1 MSTNALDEILEGF
14 VVCEPGSFRV
24 RFANQAA
31 KKWFPEIS
39 SSAELGPRLGSLSAE
54 LVSDRLK
61 KRNRFEWDTPSFE
74 LRKGY
79 PTRLRATI
87 RKGHWEDSEAWI
99 IHLQDDQRVIEKELL
114 LNGFTGILEQEKAQV
129 LRVNH
134 SIRNLLDSLDQGY
147 FLFDHSGTCQSIYS
161 AACANIFGESPEGKF
176 FWDYLRLSDEKSTD
190 RIRQWVELLFTEG
203 TDFDDLVPLGPKEIH
218 PTPEKT
224 ISLNYR
230 MTYHP
235 ESGAPEYI
243 VVIATDETETREA
256 QIRAEHEAAYSQAI
270 IRIFKSRSRFFEFIR
285 DSKTFFTRLDEELAL
300 LQTDWSRIARLVHTF
315 KGASSYFSL
324 LDMTRLAHD
333 VETELQ
339 AQRHQP
345 SPSPKLRELCGKLK
359 ESFESFLNDHKD
371 LLETEPDKSQ
381 RSVDISLDLL
391 QAFEWV
397 LTHTP
402 EEELSR
408 RDIPLEFKRTFMHE
422 PISSSLQFF
431 DHVIAVEASRQEKE
445 VERLQLR
452 GGALKV
458 NLEAYRDLMSS
469 LIHIFRNTIAH
480 GIETPRERREAGKPP
495 QGKVW
500 VEVTRP
506 TETTLLLAIHDD
518 GKGVDAQAVRAAA
531 AARGAEVPPEETNEQ
546 TLQRIFMPGLS
557 TAEEVTELAGRGVGL
572 EAVQAE
578 AQKLG
583 GRAWVESRLGQGAS
597 FFIEVPWMD

>member
-14 VVCEPGSFRV
+14 VVCEPGSFTV
-24 RFANQAA
+24 RFANLAA
-31 KKWFPEIS
+31 KRWFPELGP
-39 SSAELGPRLGSLSAE
+39 AADFGPRLGSLSAQ
-54 LVSDRLK
+54 LVSERLK
-61 KRNRFEWDTPSFE
+61 KRSLFEWDTPSFE
-74 LRKGY
+74 VKKGY
-79 PTRLRATI
+79 PTRLHATF
-87 RKGHWEDSEAWI
+87 RKGHWEGSEAWI

-114 LNGFTGILEQEKAQV
+114 LNGFTGILEQEKTQV

-134 SIRNLLDSLDQGY
+134 SIRNLLDSLGQGY
-147 FLFDHSGTCQSIYS
+147 FLFNQSGTCQSIYS
-161 AACANIFGESPEGKF
+161 AACTSLFGGTPEGKL
-176 FWDYLRLSDEKSTD
+176 FWDFLAVPDKKSND

-203 TDFDDLVPLGPKEIH
+203 TDFDDLVPLGPKEVH
-218 PTPEKT
+218 PSPEKT
-224 ISLNYR
+224 VSLTYR

-235 ESGAPEYI
+235 ESGAPEFV

-256 QIRAEHEAAYSQAI
+256 QVRAEHEAAYSQAI

-285 DSKTFFTRLDEELAL
+285 DSKTFFTRLEEELGL
-300 LQTDWSRIARLVHTF
+300 LQADWTRIARLVHTF

-324 LDMTRLAHD
+324 LEMTRLAHD

-339 AQRHQP
+339 AQRHQE
-345 SPSPKLRELCGKLK
+345 SPSPKLLDLCGKLK
-359 ESFESFLNDHKD
+359 ESFEHFLSDHKD
-371 LLETEPDKSQ
+371 LLETEPDKTQ

-458 NLEAYRDLMSS
+458 NLESYRDLMSS

-518 GKGVDAQAVRAAA
+518 GKGVDAKAVRAAA
-531 AARGAEVPPEETNEQ
+531 AARGATVPSDETDEQ

-583 GRAWVESRLGQGAS
+583 GRVWVESRPGQGAS
-597 FFIEVPWMD
+597 FFIEIPWQD

>member
-14 VVCEPGSFRV
+14 VVCEPGGFTV
-24 RFANQAA
+24 RFANLAA
-31 KKWFPEIS
+31 KRWFPELGPT
-39 SSAELGPRLGSLSAE
+39 ADFGPRLGSLSAQ
-54 LVSDRLK
+54 LVGERLK
-61 KRNRFEWDTPSFE
+61 KRSLFEWDTPSFE
-74 LRKGY
+74 VKKGY
-79 PTRLRATI
+79 PTRLHATF
-87 RKGHWEDSEAWI
+87 RKGHWEGSEAWI

-114 LNGFTGILEQEKAQV
+114 LNGFTGILEQEKTQV

-134 SIRNLLDSLDQGY
+134 SIRNLLDSLGQGY
-147 FLFDHSGTCQSIYS
+147 FLFNQSGTCQSIYS
-161 AACANIFGESPEGKF
+161 TACTSLFGGSPEGKS
-176 FWDYLRLSDEKSTD
+176 FWDYLAVPDKKSTD

-203 TDFDDLVPLGPKEIH
+203 TDFDDLVPLGPKEVH
-218 PTPEKT
+218 PSPEKT
-224 ISLNYR
+224 VSLTYR

-235 ESGAPEYI
+235 ESGAPEFV

-256 QIRAEHEAAYSQAI
+256 QVRAEHEAAYSQAI

-285 DSKTFFTRLDEELAL
+285 DSKTFFTRLEEELGL
-300 LQTDWSRIARLVHTF
+300 LQADWTRIARLVHTF

-324 LDMTRLAHD
+324 LEMTRLAHD

-339 AQRHQP
+339 AQRHQE
-345 SPSPKLRELCGKLK
+345 SPSPQLRELCGKLK
-359 ESFESFLNDHKD
+359 ESFEHFLNDHKD
-371 LLETEPDKSQ
+371 LLETEPDKTQ

-458 NLEAYRDLMSS
+458 NLESYRDLMSS

-518 GKGVDAQAVRAAA
+518 GKGVDAKAVRSAA
-531 AARGAEVPPEETNEQ
+531 AARGAMVPSDETDEQ

-583 GRAWVESRLGQGAS
+583 GRVWVESRPGQGAS
-597 FFIEVPWMD
+597 FFIEIPWQD

>member
-14 VVCEPGSFRV
+14 VVCEPGGFSV
-24 RFANQAA
+24 RFANLAA
-31 KKWFPEIS
+31 QRWFPELGP
-39 SSAELGPRLGSLSAE
+39 SADFGPRLGSLSAQ
-54 LVSDRLK
+54 LVSERLK
-61 KRNRFEWDTPSFE
+61 KRSLFEWDTPTFE
-74 LRKGY
+74 LKKGY
-79 PTRLRATI
+79 PTRLHATI
-87 RKGHWEDSEAWI
+87 RKGQWEGSDAWF
-99 IHLQDDQRVIEKELL
+99 IHLQDEQRVLEKELL

-147 FLFDHSGTCQSIYS
+147 FLFDQTGICQSIYS
-161 AACANIFGESPEGKF
+161 AACTRLFGGSPEGKS
-176 FWDYLRLSDEKSTD
+176 FWDYLAVPDEKSTD

-203 TDFDDLVPLGPKEIH
+203 TDFDDLVPLGPKEVH
-218 PTPEKT
+218 PSAEKT
-224 ISLNYR
+224 VSLTYR

-235 ESGAPEYI
+235 ESGAPEFV
-243 VVIATDETETREA
+243 VVIATDETESREA
-256 QIRAEHEAAYSQAI
+256 QVRAEHEAAYSQAI

-285 DSKTFFTRLDEELAL
+285 DSKTFFTRLEEELGL
-300 LQTDWSRIARLVHTF
+300 LQADWTRIARLVHTF

-324 LDMTRLAHD
+324 LEMTRLAHD

-339 AQRHQP
+339 AQRHQE
-345 SPSPKLRELCGKLK
+345 SPSPKLRDLCGKLK
-359 ESFESFLNDHKD
+359 ESFEHFLNDHKD
-371 LLETEPDKSQ
+371 LLETEPDKTQ

-422 PISSSLQFF
+422 PISSSLRFF

-518 GKGVDAQAVRAAA
+518 GKGVDAKAVRAAA
-531 AARGAEVPPEETNEQ
+531 AARGATVPSDETDEQ

-583 GRAWVESRLGQGAS
+583 GRVWVESRSGQGAS
-597 FFIEVPWMD
+597 FFIEIPWQD